1 MGAWVETLPND
12 GSGNES
18 PVAPYVGAW
27 VETFILRTIL
37 ILVSSHLTWVRGLKH
52 SQLKKSS
59 LSIRS
64 HLTWVRGLKPV
75 SLDKDYFSKS
85 RTLRGC
91 VG

>member
-64 HLTWVRGLKPV
+64 HLTWVRGLKHHIRVEACLLPG
-75 SLDKDYFSKS
+75 

>member
-1 MGAWVETLPND
+1 MRGLKR
-12 GSGNES
+12 SG
-18 PVAPYVGAW
+18 G
-27 VETFILRTIL
+27 L
-37 ILVSSHLTWVRGLKH
+37 ISSNASGSHLTWVRGLKLNDLGIK
-52 SQLKKSS
+52 QLQVG
-59 LSIRS
+59 S